1 MQDYSEKGKNIKI
14 NKELAKIYISQLREL
29 AEETGITADI
39 DVIDISKFP
48 EVLNISNQDNE
59 EILVNSYIDEKLEK
73 APKEVYEI
81 AVKRLEDVIN
91 G

>member
-1 MQDYSEKGKNIKI
+1 METITILENNQ
-14 NKELAKIYISQLREL
+14 ELIL
-29 AEETGITADI
+29 
-39 DVIDISKFP
+39 
-48 EVLNISNQDNE
+48 EVLDTFLYKGVQYIIYQDNE

-81 AVKRLEDVIN
+81 SVKRLEDVIN

>member
-1 MQDYSEKGKNIKI
+1 METITILENNQ
-14 NKELAKIYISQLREL
+14 ELIL
-29 AEETGITADI
+29 
-39 DVIDISKFP
+39 
-48 EVLNISNQDNE
+48 EVLDTFLYKGVQYIIYQDNE
-59 EILVNSYIDEKLEK
+59 EILVNSYIDEKHEK